1 MCVLL
6 KPKVFQVL
14 PEHVFAT
21 MSALLHVDH
30 ASALLQEVELWEA
43 CRYGLVGQVHNLL
56 TTGVNVN
63 VTDFVSDKHDI
74 NFDSRFSVLSQFYQG
89 WRKLN
94 NYGEAIV
101 SAH

>member
-6 KPKVFQVL
+6 KPKVSQVL

-21 MSALLHVDH
+21 MSALLHFDH
-30 ASALLQEVELWEA
+30 ASTLLQEVELWEA
-43 CRYGLVGQVHNLL
+43 CWYDLVEQVHYLL
-56 TTGVNVN
+56 TTGVDVN

-74 NFDSRFSVLSQFYQG
+74 NFVSRFSVLSQYCQG
-89 WRKLN
+89 WQKLN
-94 NYGEAIV
+94 NYGEAMV

>member
-6 KPKVFQVL
+6 KPKVSQVL

-21 MSALLHVDH
+21 TSALLHVDH
-30 ASALLQEVELWEA
+30 ASSLLQEVELWEA
-43 CRYGLVGQVHNLL
+43 CLYGLVGQVHHLL
-56 TTGVNVN
+56 TSGVNVN

-74 NFDSRFSVLSQFYQG
+74 NFDSRFSVLSQYCQG

-94 NYGEAIV
+94 NYGEAMV

>member
-6 KPKVFQVL
+6 KPKVSQVW

-30 ASALLQEVELWEA
+30 ASTLLQEVELREA
-43 CRYGLVGQVHNLL
+43 CRYGLVEQAHYLL
-56 TTGVNVN
+56 TSGVNVN

-74 NFDSRFSVLSQFYQG
+74 NFDSRFSVLSQYCQVCMV
-89 WRKLN
+89 
-94 NYGEAIV
+94 EAEQLW
-101 SAH
+101 

>member
-1 MCVLL
+1 
-6 KPKVFQVL
+6 
-14 PEHVFAT
+14 

-30 ASALLQEVELWEA
+30 ASALLQEVVLWEA
-43 CRYGLVGQVHNLL
+43 CYCGLMEQVHYLL

-74 NFDSRFSVLSQFYQG
+74 NFDSRFSVLSQYCQG

-94 NYGEAIV
+94 NYGEAMV

>member
-6 KPKVFQVL
+6 KPKVSQVL

-30 ASALLQEVELWEA
+30 TSTLLQEVELWKA
-43 CRYGLVGQVHNLL
+43 CRYGLVKQVHYLL
-56 TTGVNVN
+56 KTDVNVN
-63 VTDFVSDKHDI
+63 VTDFVSNKHDI
-74 NFDSRFSVLSQFYQG
+74 NFDSRFSVSSQYCQG

-94 NYGEAIV
+94 NFGKAMV

>member
-1 MCVLL
+1 M
-6 KPKVFQVL
+6 L

-30 ASALLQEVELWEA
+30 ASSLLQEVELFEA
-43 CRYGLVGQVHNLL
+43 CYYGLMGQVHYLL

-74 NFDSRFSVLSQFYQG
+74 NFDSRFSVLSQYCQG

-94 NYGEAIV
+94 NYGEAMV

>member
-6 KPKVFQVL
+6 KPKVSQVL
-14 PEHVFAT
+14 PEHAFAT
-21 MSALLHVDH
+21 MSAVLHVDH
-30 ASALLQEVELWEA
+30 AYALLQEVELKET
-43 CRYGLVGQVHNLL
+43 CYYGLVEQVHYLL

-74 NFDSRFSVLSQFYQG
+74 NFDSRFSVLSQYCQG

-94 NYGEAIV
+94 KYGEAMV